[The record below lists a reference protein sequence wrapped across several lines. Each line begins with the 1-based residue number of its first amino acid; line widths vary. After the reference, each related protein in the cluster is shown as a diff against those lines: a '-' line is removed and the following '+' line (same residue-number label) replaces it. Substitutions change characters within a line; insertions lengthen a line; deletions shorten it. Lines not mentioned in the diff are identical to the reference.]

1 MFSSVLL
8 RLDLGQDVGLA
19 QDQQVLAV
27 DLDLGSAVLAVEHGV
42 ALRDVER
49 DALLAIIVVAAV
61 ADGDDLAAL
70 RLLLRGVGEDDAAG
84 SRLLL
89 LDRPHDEPIAQRLEL
104 HVWMNLRRGW
114 IWHSPV
120 ASANDSRS
128 RIAHVGTRTR

>member
-49 DALLAIIVVAAV
+49 DALVAVVVVAAV

-70 RLLLRGVGEDDAAG
+70 RLLLRGVGRTMPLAVV
-84 SRLLL
+84 SSSS
-89 LDRPHDEPIAQRLEL
+89 IART
-104 HVWMNLRRGW
+104 M
-114 IWHSPV
+114 
-120 ASANDSRS
+120 SRS
-128 RIAHVGTRTR
+128 PRGLSFMCGWTSVEGGIGTLA